1 MKKVFAVVLSL
12 VLLMAA
18 SAMAETITLAH
29 FGAPGEPVTSAAETF
44 KAKLEELSGGAFTV
58 DIQGNSALG
67 NAKEMVEQTQIGAIQ
82 MCLVSQGSLD
92 KYDIRY
98 ALVTAPYVFDSY
110 AHAYAVIDGPFAE
123 WVSDGVLESKGLHN
137 LGGWDYGFRCLTNSK
152 VEVKT
157 PADVK
162 GLKIR
167 TPQRDSES
175 GLL

>member
-67 NAKEMVEQTQIGAIQ
+67 NAKEMVE
-82 MCLVSQGSLD
+82 
-92 KYDIRY
+92 
-98 ALVTAPYVFDSY
+98 
-110 AHAYAVIDGPFAE
+110 
-123 WVSDGVLESKGLHN
+123 
-137 LGGWDYGFRCLTNSK
+137 
-152 VEVKT
+152 
-157 PADVK
+157 
-162 GLKIR
+162 
-167 TPQRDSES
+167 
-175 GLL
+175 